1 VSQVILFLTLPIIA
15 SNFNTVE
22 YGKFAGL
29 NGVVWIGV
37 VLITFQLEHLVIL
50 DLNKFSKYYF
60 DKMVLIIFFIFVS
73 LFLSALLSSI
83 FFTEEFDL
91 DYIAILTSVVF
102 LGINQFVVA
111 NLVKERE
118 TSMIG
123 HISLLNSISFVVFVV
138 ITIYFNKTSS
148 FYLFCAQTFSY
159 VIGFIFYFVKF
170 QKARVLWSRCFYRFN
185 RRDFL
190 HVWDVYYKVRSKV
203 VQLLISNFLKTFWAR
218 SVPYFL
224 ANSTPRMLFFS
235 GSFALGERLISTPM
249 GILGNAIAQVLKKDF
264 ADLSPKER
272 YNLFIKIS
280 KIFSLFLM
288 PSFLLVYFCVDY
300 FVFSIF
306 PKEYQNST
314 LIIKILYIGE
324 YFYLFYLATSDF
336 RIFYPKLSRRTWNYI
351 GAILI
356 LAGLFILGYIEDDFF
371 SFIFGL
377 VILRVVFVTLES
389 FFLFKNLITENEC

>member
-1 VSQVILFLTLPIIA
+1 
-15 SNFNTVE
+15 VE

-29 NGVVWIGV
+29 NGVVWIAV

-60 DKMVLIIFFIFVS
+60 DKVVLIIFFMFVS
-73 LFLSALLSSI
+73 LFLFALLFSV

-118 TSMIG
+118 TLMIG
-123 HISLLNSISFVVFVV
+123 HISLLNSISFLVFVV
-138 ITIYFNKTSS
+138 ITIFFKKTTSI
-148 FYLFCAQTFSY
+148 YLFCAQTFSY
-159 VIGFIFYFVKF
+159 VIGFIFYVVKF
-170 QKARVLWSRCFYRFN
+170 QKSRMLWSRCFYRFN
-185 RRDFL
+185 RRDLL
-190 HVWDVYYKVRSKV
+190 HLWDVYYKVRSKV
-203 VQLLISNFLKTFWAR
+203 FQLLFSNFLKTFWAR

-224 ANSTPRMLFFS
+224 ANSTPRMRYFS
-235 GSFALGERLISTPM
+235 GSFALGERLVSTPI

-272 YNLFIKIS
+272 YKLFIKIV
-280 KIFSLFLM
+280 KIFSLCLM
-288 PSFLLVYFCVDY
+288 PSFLLVFFCVDY
-300 FVFSIF
+300 VVFSIF
-306 PKEYQNST
+306 PKEYHNST
-314 LIIKILYIGE
+314 LIIKIIYIGE

-356 LAGLFILGYIEDDFF
+356 LIGLFIFGYIKDDFLG
-371 SFIFGL
+371 FIFGL
-377 VILRVVFVTLES
+377 VILRIVFVTLES
-389 FFLFKNLITENEC
+389 FFLFKNLITENEN

>member
-1 VSQVILFLTLPIIA
+1 M
-15 SNFNTVE
+15 E

-29 NGVVWIGV
+29 NGVVWIAV
-37 VLITFQLEHLVIL
+37 VIITFQLEHLVIL

-73 LFLSALLSSI
+73 LFLSALLCSV
-83 FFTEEFDL
+83 FFIEEFDL
-91 DYIAILTSVVF
+91 DYIAILTSAVF

-111 NLVKERE
+111 NLVKARE

-123 HISLLNSISFVVFVV
+123 HISLLNAISFVVCVV
-138 ITIYFNKTSS
+138 IIIYFKKTTS

-159 VIGFIFYFVKF
+159 IIGFIFYLVKF
-170 QKARVLWSRCFYRFN
+170 QKTRVLWSSCFYRFN
-185 RRDFL
+185 SRDFL
-190 HVWDVYYKVRSKV
+190 HVWEVYYNVRLKV

-224 ANSTPRMLFFS
+224 ANSTPRMLYFS
-235 GSFALGERLISTPM
+235 GSFALGERLISTPI
-249 GILGNAIAQVLKKDF
+249 GILGNSIAQVLKKDF

-272 YNLFIKIS
+272 YILFIRITKV
-280 KIFSLFLM
+280 FSLFLI
-288 PSFLLVYFCVDY
+288 PSIFLVFF
-300 FVFSIF
+300 FVEFFVLSMF

-314 LIIKILYIGE
+314 LIIKILFIGE

-336 RIFYPKLSRRTWNYI
+336 RIFYTNLSRRTWNYL

-356 LAGLFILGYIEDDFF
+356 LTGLFIFGYIQDDFF
-371 SFIFGL
+371 SFIYGL

-389 FFLFKNLITENEC
+389 YLLFKHLITEDEY